1 MDFKILSKLKTM
13 FKRKFFPAFAD
24 TDALGHINN
33 TTYPYWFENSRSDLF
48 EIFTPG
54 LDPKNWKLILA
65 RMEID
70 FIAQGDFGKMVE
82 IQTSIEKIG
91 NSSFTVLQVAVQENK
106 EIARGKC
113 IMVQFDY
120 KTQKAIPLNT
130 FQRGE
135 LSKHLL

>member
-1 MDFKILSKLKTM
+1 M
-13 FKRKFFPAFAD
+13 FKRNFFPAFAD

-65 RMEID
+65 RLEID
-70 FIAQGDFGKMVE
+70 FIAQGDFGKTVE
-82 IQTSIEKIG
+82 IQSFIEKIG
-91 NSSFTVLQVAVQENK
+91 NSSFAILQIAIQGK
-106 EIARGKC
+106 REIARGKC
-113 IMVQFDY
+113 IMVHFDY
-120 KTQKAIPLNT
+120 KTQKSIILSD

-135 LSKHLL
+135 LSKHLF

>member
-1 MDFKILSKLKTM
+1 LSKLIKM
-13 FKRKFFPAFAD
+13 FTRKFFPAFAD

-70 FIAQGDFGKMVE
+70 FIAQGDFGKTVE

-91 NSSFTVLQVAVQENK
+91 NSSFTVLQVAIQDKK

-113 IMVQFDY
+113 IMVHFDY
-120 KTQKAIPLNT
+120 KIQKAIPLT
-130 FQRGE
+130 DFQRGE
-135 LSKHLL
+135 LSKHYLA

>member
-1 MDFKILSKLKTM
+1 M
-13 FKRKFFPAFAD
+13 FSRKFFPGFAD

-33 TTYPYWFENSRSDLF
+33 TTYPYWFENARSDLF

-65 RMEID
+65 RVEID
-70 FIAQGDFGKMVE
+70 FIAQGDFGKTVE
-82 IQTSIEKIG
+82 IQTSLEKIG
-91 NSSFTVLQVAVQENK
+91 NSSFTVLQVAVQENH

-113 IMVQFDY
+113 TMVHFDY
-120 KTQKAIPLNT
+120 SKQKAIPLSD

-135 LSKHLL
+135 LSKHLI